1 MIWTS
6 KFMDTHS
13 LLAVRRLGS
22 GVVGF
27 QMGSKFARGKVRIIF
42 CCPCFELVIGDSS
55 SEGEG
60 TSHKDS
66 EWEALQWEVFA
77 MRSFWRAEACMQQS
91 MVALQE
97 KKLGRELAIQEARN
111 STLITI
117 ALVVIL
123 NALRSGGNTHT
134 LISLSFL
141 NLDLLMYLSL
151 AAVIYR
157 A

>member
-1 MIWTS
+1 
-6 KFMDTHS
+6 
-13 LLAVRRLGS
+13 
-22 GVVGF
+22 
-27 QMGSKFARGKVRIIF
+27 
-42 CCPCFELVIGDSS
+42 
-55 SEGEG
+55 
-60 TSHKDS
+60 
-66 EWEALQWEVFA
+66 
-77 MRSFWRAEACMQQS
+77 MQQS